1 MLKGLLER
9 FEEYICRGNLNIV
22 HQTKDRLHMNVAVL
36 HIVVKA
42 CQIILK

>member
-9 FEEYICRGNLNIV
+9 FEEYIGNLNIV

-36 HIVVKA
+36 HIVVKV